1 MREDDL
7 EISRQESKR
16 ARDERLAK
24 ERGMIRLFTP
34 NEEDILKKGLRE
46 SEMLTDIGDRM
57 DEEIK
62 HILGNN

>member
-62 HILGNN
+62 HILRNN